1 MAGVFDKVNA
11 ALNGHTT
18 SGLDAA
24 MQSQADKLHPVGGSA
39 PDTKITTSTAQFTKP
54 MVKPPGGWGLKLP
67 SDK

>member
-24 MQSQADKLHPVGGSA
+24 MQAHADREHPVS
-39 PDTKITTSTAQFTKP
+39 DTKITTSKDPIPKYKP
-54 MVKPPGGWGLKLP
+54 AVAPPGGYALKLP
-67 SDK
+67 GDAP